1 MPQMLTAVLKM
12 YQGKIAQRNG
22 EQIPSANGH
31 THSSE
36 GLENVMLCGA
46 WLWEQNSTSTL
57 EK

>member
-46 WLWEQNSTSTL
+46 WL
-57 EK
+57 